1 MFEMLKSTIIGPNP
15 DPWPWPNKP
24 LDTKDI
30 LIMALLYLMF
40 LILTKGVATATAFS
54 MASKKYN
61 VEEDVLRN
69 AAKDAPWA

>member
-1 MFEMLKSTIIGPNP
+1 MFEILKSTIIGPNP
-15 DPWPWPNKP
+15 EPWPWPRKP

-30 LIMALLYLMF
+30 LIMALLYLIF

-61 VEEDVLRN
+61 IEEDVLRN
-69 AAKDAPWA
+69 AAKEKQWL

>member
-54 MASKKYN
+54 MASQKYN
-61 VEEDVLRN
+61 IGEDVLRN
-69 AAKDAPWA
+69 AAKEKEWL